1 MKVSIITVA
10 YNSFDTIEDTMISV
24 LNQTHSNL
32 EYVIVDG
39 GSSDGTLDLIRK
51 YEHRIGPWVSE
62 KDGGIYFAMN
72 KGIDMSSGEIIG
84 ILNSDD
90 VYADNKVLEDVVS
103 VFQNTNADIVY
114 ANLDYVERDNLNS
127 FVS

>member
-24 LNQTHSNL
+24 LDQTHSNL

-103 VFQNTNADIVY
+103 VFQIC
-114 ANLDYVERDNLNS
+114 LS
-127 FVS
+127 